1 MGGEQNI
8 SCAGN
13 DIRTCSNTMSS
24 ASDDPLTVARRIL
37 LSSPPGEFD
46 LVLQDLQKVLP
57 AGAGGAD
64 EQFIA
69 ETRRLYGEQ
78 TGSRLIDGSGGN
90 CAGAGGEHCAK
101 LRSKMDGYM
110 AANYCASSPPSSGY
124 VVSPAAGASSAN
136 DDSHLTLEVYAEKVS
151 APNCHSGSW
160 RATYTIQVLS
170 STSDT
175 IGGTVRLRSHEYED
189 MANVQLSS
197 THVFDEVT
205 VSAKTGQDWADVVL
219 SQIQLWERDNVQ
231 GCLARLYDDE
241 VMNNGMLRSMR
252 RVLPVTKTRMDWN
265 MGGHRMVKTLNDT
278 KKR

>member
-1 MGGEQNI
+1 
-8 SCAGN
+8 
-13 DIRTCSNTMSS
+13 MSS
-24 ASDDPLTVARRIL
+24 ASPDDPLTVARRIL

-46 LVLQDLQKVLP
+46 LVLRDLQKVLP

-78 TGSRLIDGSGGN
+78 TGSRLMDGGGDRSAGDGGEN
-90 CAGAGGEHCAK
+90 CAR

-110 AANYCASSPPSSGY
+110 AANYCAASPPSSGSGY
-124 VVSPAAGASSAN
+124 AVLPAAAANASAN

-160 RATYTIQVLS
+160 HATYTIQVLS
-170 STSDT
+170 STSAT
-175 IGGTVRLRSHEYED
+175 LGGTVHLRSHEYED

-197 THVFDEVT
+197 THALDEVT
-205 VSAKTGQDWADVVL
+205 VSAKTGQDWADAVL
-219 SQIQLWERDNVQ
+219 SQIQTWERDDVQ
-231 GCLARLYDDE
+231 GYLAKLYDDE

-265 MGGHRMVKTLNDT
+265 MGGHRLVKTLNDT